1 MTIRD
6 IPGKSND
13 GDEFHVID
21 VSGPTRLVFIKAIE
35 DIIINTPDGDLLI
48 GWDYA
53 SPEDFTPDNCMLI
66 TAKDNMKEIAK
77 ERCTH
82 FYMMP
87 KDEEKTIRVYVTVQK

>member
-1 MTIRD
+1 MTD
-6 IPGKSND
+6 IFGKSID
-13 GDEFHVID
+13 GDEFHVLDI
-21 VSGPTRLVFIKAIE
+21 SGPTRLIFKKQVE

-53 SPEDFTPDNCMLI
+53 TPEDFTKDNCMLI
-66 TAKDNMKEIAK
+66 TPRDNMKEIAK

-87 KDEEKTIRVYVTVQK
+87 KKDGETLKVYVTIQK